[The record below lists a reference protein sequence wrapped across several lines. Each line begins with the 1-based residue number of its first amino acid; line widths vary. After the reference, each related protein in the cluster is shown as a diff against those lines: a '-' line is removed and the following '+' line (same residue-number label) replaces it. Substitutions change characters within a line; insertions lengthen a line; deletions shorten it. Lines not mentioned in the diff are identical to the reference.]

1 MFFIYINV
9 RVKNKLIKQVL
20 KNITNFKTNKNMKY
34 KIKTI

>member
-9 RVKNKLIKQVL
+9 GVKNKLIKQVL
-20 KNITNFKTNKNMKY
+20 ENITNFKTNKNMEY